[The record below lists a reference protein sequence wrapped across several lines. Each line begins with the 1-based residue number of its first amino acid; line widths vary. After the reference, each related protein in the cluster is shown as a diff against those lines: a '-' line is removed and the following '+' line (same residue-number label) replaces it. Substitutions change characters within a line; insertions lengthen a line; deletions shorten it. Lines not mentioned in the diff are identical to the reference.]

1 MEKSISLRTLPITTA
16 LIGWSIIV
24 SSLSAW
30 AADADKLRHVLP
42 LPRTGFSLSYAV
54 NTDIIVSSNA
64 QDRAFQLG
72 VLKEGFTGND
82 SDAGRWYRLGSFYS
96 GAGSPEAK
104 QDAYTHA
111 STLYLSQIRKTPNDP
126 SLLIKYSAILELTGE
141 PDQSEAV
148 LRRAV
153 RLAPGDA
160 RAWAALGQ
168 ILAEQVTPPLLTPDL
183 KKKSSVRLENMSAKQ
198 ASAFGEEAKDYRPK
212 LEQIAK
218 AQQTLDEAEHCFDK
232 AVQVQPKA
240 STGYFG
246 RAGFRSRGKSILSIF
261 LSRLRR
267 DNLTLAAAVQEV
279 SGSQSDLFKYRS
291 AGVLTDYRQAT
302 AAAPDDLYTVYS
314 ALNQELSSA
323 FHRFGETHTADQ
335 SWAFALFPADS
346 QHFIESDLA
355 LMEHIAGG
363 KDPLVTSQA
372 ASAAGCIRSVIQQ
385 NQKAERDYRRAI
397 ICAPQALG
405 AYDGLIANL
414 SDDQKYADAAV
425 FAEQRVKLLDTAY
438 NRVSLAKIYDKLNR
452 PVLVEVQIQAALKV
466 EPDNGIANIAELV
479 LLLRRSDVPGV
490 LPLAQRQL
498 EHVNALYYHSP
509 ELNALIDTA
518 VAESVCF
525 ALSGNEASAR
535 ADLNQVLAVD
545 KTNDTALKVLE
556 ILGPVVPQ
564 K

>member
-1 MEKSISLRTLPITTA
+1 M
-16 LIGWSIIV
+16 
-24 SSLSAW
+24 
-30 AADADKLRHVLP
+30 
-42 LPRTGFSLSYAV
+42 GFNLSYV
-54 NTDIIVSSNA
+54 GSTHIIVSSNA

-72 VLKEGFTGND
+72 VLKGEFKGND
-82 SDAGRWYRLGSFYS
+82 SDAERWYRLGLFYS
-96 GAGSPEAK
+96 NAGSPEAK

-111 STLYLSQIRKTPNDP
+111 STLYLAQIRKTPNDP
-126 SLLIKYSAILELTGE
+126 SLLIKYSAILELVGE

-183 KKKSSVRLENMSAKQ
+183 KKKISVRLENMSAEQ

-218 AQQTLDEAEHCFDK
+218 AQQTLDEAERCFDK
-232 AVQVQPKA
+232 AIQAQPKA
-240 STGYFG
+240 SAGYSG
-246 RAGFRSRGKSILSIF
+246 RAWFRSRGQKILSIF
-261 LSRLRR
+261 LSRLRK

-279 SGSQSDLFKYRS
+279 SGSQPDTFQYRS
-291 AGVLTDYRQAT
+291 AGVLTDYREAAAT
-302 AAAPDDLYTVYS
+302 APDDLYTVYS
-314 ALNQELSSA
+314 ALNQELISA
-323 FHRFGETHTADQ
+323 LHRFGETHTAGQ
-335 SWAFALFPADS
+335 IWAFASSPADT
-346 QHFIESDLA
+346 QHFVELDLA

-363 KDPLVTSQA
+363 KDPLMTSQA

-397 ICAPQALG
+397 VCAPQALG

-425 FAEQRVKLLDTAY
+425 FAEQRVMLLDTAY
-438 NRVSLAKIYDKLNR
+438 NRVILAKIYDKLNR
-452 PVLVEVQIQAALKV
+452 PVLVEAQIQAALKV

-518 VAESVCF
+518 VAGSVYF

-535 ADLNQVLAVD
+535 ADLSEVLAVD
-545 KTNDTALKVLE
+545 KTNETALKVLE
-556 ILGPVVPQ
+556 ILGPAVPE